1 MRTTGRPVARNR
13 QLLSPGLPSAAQAAP
28 AGVATYSRLTMMRD
42 PMRLLLFLLMI
53 VTISRV
59 HLHYPIL
66 AVFRPALLLSLGAVG
81 YAFLNPRSLT
91 RSNVLDL
98 WPMRMVALL
107 FVLACCS
114 APFGI
119 SLGNS
124 GIFILDSY
132 IKTIVFAFLLAVTV
146 RNARDLYTYVW
157 AFVVSCGILAYFAV
171 FVFGLET
178 GGSLTARLGELYTYD
193 SNDLGVLLMIGLP
206 LTLLL
211 LFVDHGIKRWLLLLN
226 LVGISAAMARSGSRG
241 GLLGL
246 IAVGIATLFLVNGV
260 SVARR
265 WFMLLVAVSVL
276 ALAAPPGYWQQMG
289 TILNPEKDYNLTS
302 FDGRT
307 ALIKRGF
314 GYMTKY
320 PVFGIGIWN
329 FAKAECTISPKVM
342 WRPRNEAL
350 RCIAPH
356 NSFVQAGTELGV
368 PGLISWVSLLF
379 GLIIAPIR
387 LRRRMPRQ
395 WLKGTSAERFL
406 YACAS
411 FFPVAMCGF
420 AVTSFFVTFAFAD
433 PIYLMAALMAG
444 LYTVTR
450 IHLRAWDPTTV
461 GGIPVPTPRSR
472 FASGWRVKAS
482 AQRLL
487 ATGTGSSGGL

>member
-1 MRTTGRPVARNR
+1 MTGI
-13 QLLSPGLPSAAQAAP
+13 QLSAAAA
-28 AGVATYSRLTMMRD
+28 VTYTQLKLTRD
-42 PMRLLLFLLMI
+42 PLRLLLFLLMVI
-53 VTISRV
+53 TVSRA
-59 HLHYPIL
+59 HLHYPVL
-66 AVFRPALLLSLGAVG
+66 AVLRPALLLSVGAVG
-81 YAFLNPRSLT
+81 YAFLNPRALT
-91 RSNVLDL
+91 STNVLDL
-98 WPMRMVALL
+98 WPMRVVALL

-124 GIFILDSY
+124 GLFILDSY
-132 IKTIVFAFLLAVTV
+132 LKTVVYAFLLAVSV
-146 RNARDLYTYVW
+146 RNVRDLYTYIW
-157 AFVVSCGILAYFAV
+157 AFVVSCGILSYFAM

-211 LFVDHGIKRWLLLLN
+211 LFVDRGIKRWLLIVN

-241 GLLGL
+241 GFLGL
-246 IAVGIATLFLVNGV
+246 VVVGIATLFLVNGV

-265 WFMLLVAVSVL
+265 WSLLLVATIVL
-276 ALAAPPGYWQQMG
+276 AVAAPPGYWQQMG
-289 TILNPEKDYNLTS
+289 TILSPKKDYNFSS

-307 ALIKRGF
+307 ALMKRGL
-314 GYMTKY
+314 GYMAKY

-329 FAKAECTISPKVM
+329 FAKAECTISPKVA
-342 WRPRNEAL
+342 WRPANEAL

-368 PGLISWVSLLF
+368 PGLISWVSLLL

-387 LRRRMPRQ
+387 LRRRLPRA
-395 WLKGTSAERFL
+395 WLKGTSAERFI
-406 YACAS
+406 YASAS

-433 PIYLMAALMAG
+433 PIYLMAALTAG
-444 LYTVTR
+444 LYTVTYL
-450 IHLRAWDPTTV
+450 HLRAYDAAAV
-461 GGIPVPTPRSR
+461 AGFPVARPGKA
-472 FASGWRVKAS
+472 FGSGWRVAAS
-482 AQRLL
+482 TRRLL
-487 ATGTGSSGGL
+487 GAPGLGGAR

>member
-1 MRTTGRPVARNR
+1 MRTLVRSSPLTGRGITRARVA
-13 QLLSPGLPSAAQAAP
+13 GAKAAVAEAKASA
-28 AGVATYSRLTMMRD
+28 RLTMTHD
-42 PMRLLLFLLMI
+42 PLRILLFLLMI

-66 AVFRPALLLSLGAVG
+66 AVFRPALLLSFGAVV

-91 RSNVLDL
+91 SNNVLNL
-98 WPMRMVALL
+98 WPMRMVTLI

-124 GIFILDSY
+124 GIFILDSFF
-132 IKTIVFAFLLAVTV
+132 KTIVYAFLLAVSV
-146 RNARDLYTYVW
+146 RNARDLYTYAW
-157 AFVVSCGILAYFAV
+157 AFVVSCGILSYFAV

-206 LTLLL
+206 LTLML
-211 LFVDHGIKRWLLLLN
+211 LFVDRGFKRVLLLIN

-241 GLLGL
+241 GFLG
-246 IAVGIATLFLVNGV
+246 IVTVGLATLFLVNGI
-260 SVARR
+260 SFTRR
-265 WFMLLVAVSVL
+265 WIVMVVAAVVL
-276 ALAAPPGYWQQMG
+276 AVAAPPGYWQQMG
-289 TILNPEKDYNLTS
+289 TILNPEKDYNVTS
-302 FDGRT
+302 FDGRS
-307 ALIKRGF
+307 ALIKRGL
-314 GYMTKY
+314 GYMAKY

-356 NSFVQAGTELGV
+356 NSYVQAGTELGV
-368 PGLISWVSLLF
+368 PGLVSWVALLL
-379 GLIIAPIR
+379 GLIIAPLR
-387 LRRRMPRQ
+387 LRRRLPRS
-395 WLKGTSAERFL
+395 WLKGNASERFL
-406 YACAS
+406 YAATS

-433 PIYLMAALMAG
+433 PIYVMAALLSG

-450 IHLRAWDPTTV
+450 VQLASARSSVP
-461 GGIPVPTPRSR
+461 GLPVVPRRSR
-472 FASGWRVKAS
+472 RGEGWRVIAS
-482 AQRLL
+482 ARRLL
-487 ATGTGSSGGL
+487 GSTPDFSGAR

>member
-1 MRTTGRPVARNR
+1 MPITGRRAPFAGRELTPR
-13 QLLSPGLPSAAQAAP
+13 QAAQARAT
-28 AGVATYSRLTMMRD
+28 VASAKAFARMRMTHD
-42 PMRLLLFLLMI
+42 PLRILLFLLMI
-53 VTISRV
+53 VTVSRV

-66 AVFRPALLLSLGAVG
+66 AVFRPALLLSFLAVL

-91 RSNVLDL
+91 SHNVLDV
-98 WPMRMVALL
+98 WPMRMVAFI

-124 GIFILDSY
+124 GLFILDSF
-132 IKTIVFAFLLAVTV
+132 IKTVVYAFLLAVSV
-146 RNARDLYTYVW
+146 RTARDLYTYVW
-157 AFVVSCGILAYFAV
+157 AFVVSCGILSYFAV
-171 FVFGLET
+171 FVFDLQT

-211 LFVDHGIKRWLLLLN
+211 LFVDRGIKRLLLLVN

-241 GLLGL
+241 GFLGL
-246 IAVGIATLFLVNGV
+246 VIVGVATLFLVNGI

-265 WFMLLVAVSVL
+265 WTLLVVAALVL
-276 ALAAPPGYWQQMG
+276 AVAAPPGYWKQMA
-289 TILNPEKDYNLTS
+289 TILNPEKDYNVTS
-302 FDGRT
+302 FDGRS
-307 ALIKRGF
+307 ALIKRGL
-314 GYMTKY
+314 GYMAKY

-368 PGLISWVSLLF
+368 PGIISFVSLLL

-387 LRRRMPRQ
+387 LRRRLPRS
-395 WLKGTSAERFL
+395 WIKGTGQERFL
-406 YACAS
+406 YAAAS

-433 PIYLMAALMAG
+433 PIYLMAALETG
-444 LYTVTR
+444 LYLVTR
-450 IHLRAWDPTTV
+450 SHLESSSTV
-461 GGIPVPTPRSR
+461 VGAVISAHPATRHE
-472 FASGWRVKAS
+472 GWRVSAS
-482 AQRLL
+482 ARRLL
-487 ATGTGSSGGL
+487 GAAAGGGR

>member
-1 MRTTGRPVARNR
+1 MTP
-13 QLLSPGLPSAAQAAP
+13 LAP
-28 AGVATYSRLTMMRD
+28 TSRLKLTRD
-42 PMRLLLFLLMI
+42 PLRLLLFLLMI

-66 AVFRPALLLSLGAVG
+66 AVFRPALLLSAGAVG
-81 YAFLNPRSLT
+81 YAFLNPRALT
-91 RSNVLDL
+91 STNVLDL

-132 IKTIVFAFLLAVTV
+132 MKTIVYAFLLAVSV

-157 AFVVSCGILAYFAV
+157 AFVVSCGILAYFAL

-206 LTLLL
+206 FTLLL
-211 LFVDHGIKRWLLLLN
+211 LFVDHGWKRWLLLLN

-241 GLLGL
+241 GFLGL
-246 IAVGIATLFLVNGV
+246 VAVGIATLFLVNGV
-260 SVARR
+260 SAGRR
-265 WFMLLVAVSVL
+265 WFLLITAAIVL
-276 ALAAPPGYWQQMG
+276 AVAAPPGYWKQMA
-289 TILNPEKDYNLTS
+289 TIMSPEKDYNVTS
-302 FDGRT
+302 FDGRS
-307 ALIKRGF
+307 ALIKRGL
-314 GYMTKY
+314 GYMAKY

-368 PGLISWVSLLF
+368 PGLVAWVSLLI
-379 GLIIAPIR
+379 GLIVAPLR
-387 LRRRMPRQ
+387 LRRRLPRT
-395 WLKGTSAERFL
+395 WLKGTSPERFI
-406 YACAS
+406 YAASS

-433 PIYLMAALMAG
+433 PIYVMAALLAG
-444 LYTVTR
+444 LYTVAR
-450 IHLRAWDPTTV
+450 LHLAAYSVRPA
-461 GGIPVPTPRSR
+461 GGPIDAKASR
-472 FASGWRVKAS
+472 RGAGWRVRLGARRLS
-482 AQRLL
+482 A
-487 ATGTGSSGGL
+487 GTLPGLSGAR